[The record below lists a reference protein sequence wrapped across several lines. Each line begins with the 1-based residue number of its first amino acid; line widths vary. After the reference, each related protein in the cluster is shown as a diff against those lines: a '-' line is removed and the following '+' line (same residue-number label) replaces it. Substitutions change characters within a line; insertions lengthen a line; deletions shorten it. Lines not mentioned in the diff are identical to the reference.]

1 MLCLFDHETCLCF
14 GGHPRPTAPHAYATL
29 SAPAEPNRHSPRPPK
44 TLRCAGVLELGIFAT
59 LHLQGNTKPL
69 PPTFLTNT
77 SVLIHSINI
86 MDSLQV
92 EKQPLLE
99 EQSGPEPT
107 LAELQQNVQ
116 KAQRA
121 YMRAWS
127 RSTNGKW
134 HRRIIFSVT
143 GLLFFFMFFCMSIIA
158 VDVWNEDDTPYSSGR
173 VPLEAFIMSKCP
185 DARDCLHDMI
195 LPAMQNVSHK
205 VDFKLSYIGR

>member
-1 MLCLFDHETCLCF
+1 
-14 GGHPRPTAPHAYATL
+14 
-29 SAPAEPNRHSPRPPK
+29 
-44 TLRCAGVLELGIFAT
+44 
-59 LHLQGNTKPL
+59 
-69 PPTFLTNT
+69 
-77 SVLIHSINI
+77 
-86 MDSLQV
+86 MDSNQV

-99 EQSGPEPT
+99 DQTGPEPT
-107 LAELQQNVQ
+107 LGELQQNVQ

-127 RSTNGKW
+127 RSTSGKW

-143 GLLFFFMFFCMSIIA
+143 GLLLFFMIFCMSLIA
-158 VDVWNEDDTPYSSGR
+158 IDVWNEDDTPYASGR